1 MLCHHCILEDLEQCL
16 AHSGQSVPSLVVQM
30 VKNLPVMQETGFNPW
45 VGKIPWRRE
54 WQPIPVFL
62 PGEFHGEEPGKLQS
76 MGLQRVRHDWVTNI
90 HNIPFYVCV
99 TFCFGEGDG
108 TLLQYSCLE
117 NPMAEEAGR
126 LQSLGS

>member
-1 MLCHHCILEDLEQCL
+1 MT
-16 AHSGQSVPSLVVQM
+16 
-30 VKNLPVMQETGFNPW
+30 KNLLAMWETGFNPW